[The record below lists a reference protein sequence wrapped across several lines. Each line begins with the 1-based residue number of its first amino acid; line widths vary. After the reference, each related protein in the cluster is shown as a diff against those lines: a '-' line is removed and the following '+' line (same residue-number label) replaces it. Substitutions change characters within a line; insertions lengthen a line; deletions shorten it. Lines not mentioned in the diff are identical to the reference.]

1 MAEDH
6 AVKPA
11 PWTAFWQTVI
21 RYQPEKVL
29 PWMAL
34 RNALGIAIPLVIGLA
49 LGMVSSGVVAA
60 TGALN
65 VAFSDSTVPYAQRAR
80 RMLGASALVGLAVLV
95 GSLCGP
101 SPAIAVAVTGAW
113 AFAAGILVALGTTA
127 SDMGVISLVTLV
139 VFSAQNLSPEKA
151 AFSGLLALVGGLLQT
166 ALALTLWPVQRYQP
180 ERRMLGELYA
190 GLSRALGAPIKAS
203 VAPPVS
209 AEFTQAQV
217 SLSAPSGD
225 HSVEVERYR
234 LLLSQAERIRL
245 SLFTLHRLR
254 TRLHRES
261 ETGVEGDILDQCLA
275 VASLLLA
282 SIGNSLLAGEPA
294 KEATENLE
302 ELNSLAEQLRQLC
315 GRKSAFVNAMIV
327 DARSQVDAL
336 AGQLRSSVDLAV
348 HALPQGEAAFEQ
360 RESRQP
366 WSLRLGGTIV
376 TLRANLNLKS
386 AAFRH
391 AIRLAACVALGT
403 GLAQSFAWRRPYWVP
418 MTIAIVLKPDFS
430 ATFTRGV
437 LRLAG
442 TFIGL
447 AVATGLFHLLP
458 AALGAQV
465 ALIAVLAFLLRCF
478 GPANYGILVTAVTAM
493 VVLMISITGVPPGE
507 VMAVRG
513 LNTVVGGAISLFAY
527 WIWPTWEQTQVGE
540 GMAQMLDAYRNYFRA
555 IRESYLRPESSSA
568 PELDRTRLEG
578 RLARSNLEASID
590 RVSVEPGVPVR
601 SVSLLS
607 GMLASSHRLAHAM
620 MALEA
625 GLFLSHPAPARQA
638 FQTLANHI
646 EITLYSLAAALRGS
660 PLRPEELPDLRE
672 DHHALAESGDPL
684 TERYALVN
692 VETDRITN
700 SLNTLS
706 EEVLLWLGLGLK

>member
-1 MAEDH
+1 
-6 AVKPA
+6 
-11 PWTAFWQTVI
+11 
-21 RYQPEKVL
+21 
-29 PWMAL
+29 
-34 RNALGIAIPLVIGLA
+34 
-49 LGMVSSGVVAA
+49 
-60 TGALN
+60 
-65 VAFSDSTVPYAQRAR
+65 
-80 RMLGASALVGLAVLV
+80 
-95 GSLCGP
+95 
-101 SPAIAVAVTGAW
+101 
-113 AFAAGILVALGTTA
+113 
-127 SDMGVISLVTLV
+127 
-139 VFSAQNLSPEKA
+139 
-151 AFSGLLALVGGLLQT
+151 
-166 ALALTLWPVQRYQP
+166 
-180 ERRMLGELYA
+180 
-190 GLSRALGAPIKAS
+190 
-203 VAPPVS
+203 
-209 AEFTQAQV
+209 
-217 SLSAPSGD
+217 
-225 HSVEVERYR
+225 
-234 LLLSQAERIRL
+234 
-245 SLFTLHRLR
+245 
-254 TRLHRES
+254 
-261 ETGVEGDILDQCLA
+261 
-275 VASLLLA
+275 
-282 SIGNSLLAGEPA
+282 
-294 KEATENLE
+294 
-302 ELNSLAEQLRQLC
+302 
-315 GRKSAFVNAMIV
+315 
-327 DARSQVDAL
+327 
-336 AGQLRSSVDLAV
+336 
-348 HALPQGEAAFEQ
+348 
-360 RESRQP
+360 
-366 WSLRLGGTIV
+366 
-376 TLRANLNLKS
+376 
-386 AAFRH
+386 
-391 AIRLAACVALGT
+391 
-403 GLAQSFAWRRPYWVP
+403 